1 MSSGAASYQSKFAVS
16 VLDTFDFT
24 NENTKHVRIGSFL
37 AFADCSVLLKSGSP
51 LEEFVWRLFFRE
63 CFLAVYR

>member
-1 MSSGAASYQSKFAVS
+1 M
-16 VLDTFDFT
+16 LDTFDFT

-37 AFADCSVLLKSGSP
+37 AFAEMSVLLKSGSP
-51 LEEFVWRLFFRE
+51 LEEFVWRLFFIE